1 MRDVAYKDRTMMRIA
16 GRAASAAT
24 MFLGVLL
31 GSVDLSAD
39 ELPDVAD
46 LVQASVVSII
56 VEKTRT
62 APPAQ
67 RTDQDADATKSNLR
81 QGTGMVYSA
90 DGYIIT
96 VTSLVDNVGKITIVF
111 ADGKQA
117 SAQVVGR
124 DPRMGI
130 ALLKETSIK
139 GLAAVHFG
147 DAHLMRRGSSIFSI
161 SNAYGLHN
169 SLSAGVIAAI
179 RPTGGPLPH
188 PLFQT
193 DTVTQPGST
202 GAPLF
207 NTKGEVIG
215 MFASY
220 YSKVIGLAVTSNI
233 IKDVVEKLQKSG
245 VIDRGWMGVQVRK
258 TTDQDASAPSLE
270 RGTGLVLMR
279 VIDGA
284 PAARSGLAAGD
295 IIATFNGQPIRD
307 VASFAWAV
315 ANQASNTEVTLGV
328 VRKSGRSDI
337 KVKLAPL
344 PDMQTAVS
352 STPSSA
358 PGTQEEKGLSCLR
371 YVPSAGMTVAVTC
384 EE

>member
-1 MRDVAYKDRTMMRIA
+1 
-16 GRAASAAT
+16 
-24 MFLGVLL
+24 
-31 GSVDLSAD
+31 
-39 ELPDVAD
+39 
-46 LVQASVVSII
+46 
-56 VEKTRT
+56 
-62 APPAQ
+62 
-67 RTDQDADATKSNLR
+67 
-81 QGTGMVYSA
+81 MVYSA

-124 DPRMGI
+124 DPRTGI

-233 IKDVVEKLQKSG
+233 IKDVV
-245 VIDRGWMGVQVRK
+245 
-258 TTDQDASAPSLE
+258 
-270 RGTGLVLMR
+270 
-279 VIDGA
+279 
-284 PAARSGLAAGD
+284 
-295 IIATFNGQPIRD
+295 
-307 VASFAWAV
+307 WAV
-315 ANQASNTEVTLGV
+315 CARPASRAACQIFSASVRPRSRTHFRASSLGNAPT
-328 VRKSGRSDI
+328 R
-337 KVKLAPL
+337 LAF
-344 PDMQTAVS
+344 
-352 STPSSA
+352 
-358 PGTQEEKGLSCLR
+358 
-371 YVPSAGMTVAVTC
+371 
-384 EE
+384 